1 MGIGESQYYSYVCQ
15 DCNFQTNVED
25 IVIDAFIAGSI
36 EKDKMPEIGCLN
48 CNGTLVYLGD

>member
-1 MGIGESQYYSYVCQ
+1 MGIGESQYYSYGCQ
-15 DCNFQTNVED
+15 DCNFQTKVED

-36 EKDKMPEIGCLN
+36 EKDKMPEIVCPN